1 MRRLYLLAL
10 LLLVLLP
17 GAHAQT
23 SNKSV
28 AVLVYAQSPQATQYA
43 RIAQTRLEQ
52 ILGDNGVNVLDR
64 DKAEELKK
72 GWNKL
77 QDPGALITA
86 EEFVANA
93 GKYALSGVYRVYLD
107 AALARG
113 LAGIHS
119 ATALSDI
126 RYVSEEAQV
135 RAATSPA
142 MGVKGLPP
150 SDGLTESAALSNA
163 IQRAVDATAQQLG
176 FKVLDLTNPR
186 LFSVKLQAVPQA
198 SYTAD
203 ARPAAM
209 APTDPALKLAKL
221 ASDDWLNEEITCAQP
236 SPDGKMLAVGGHVRK
251 TSLLGGRPQR
261 SYGSIVHVLDLSAG
275 KEVLALVSAPVGERT
290 RHERGGSK
298 VLDCMF
304 VASWRYLAAVT
315 NSKLLLWDTERG
327 TVMNEIVF
335 DQGYEQARLEF
346 GRAGDKD
353 FLTVTAGAQ
362 RISYQIVR
370 E

>member
-1 MRRLYLLAL
+1 MTRLYLFAL
-10 LLLVLLP
+10 LLLTLLP
-17 GAHAQT
+17 DVHAQA

-28 AVLVYAQSPQATQYA
+28 AVLVYAQSPLATQYA
-43 RIAQTRLEQ
+43 RIAHTRLEQ

-72 GWNKL
+72 GWHKL

-93 GKYALSGVYRVYLD
+93 GKYALGGVYRVYLD
-107 AALARG
+107 AGLARG

-135 RAATSPA
+135 RAAASPA

-203 ARPAAM
+203 PRPAEV
-209 APTDPALKLAKL
+209 PLSDPALKLARL
-221 ASDDWLNEEITCAQP
+221 ASDDWLNEEVTCAQK

-261 SYGSIVHVLDLSAG
+261 SYGSTVHVLDLSAG
-275 KEVLALVSAPVGERT
+275 KEVLALVSAPVGERS

-298 VLDCMF
+298 VLDCLF

-335 DQGYEQARLEF
+335 DQGYDQARLEF
-346 GRAGDKD
+346 GRAGEQD
-353 FLTVTAGAQ
+353 FLTVLAGTQ